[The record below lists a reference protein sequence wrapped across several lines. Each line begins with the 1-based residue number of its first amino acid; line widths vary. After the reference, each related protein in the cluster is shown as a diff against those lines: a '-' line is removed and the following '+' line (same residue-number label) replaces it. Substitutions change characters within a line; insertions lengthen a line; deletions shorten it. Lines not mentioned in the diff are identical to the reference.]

1 MRVLVVGASGAI
13 GRRLIPRLAERGH
26 QVTGTS
32 RSAARAGQ
40 LSALGAEPAVLDVL
54 DAGAVRAVVDAARPD
69 AIIYQATALSGVSF
83 GRSMDKAFGPTNTL
97 RTTGTDNLLAAA
109 REQGVPKFIAQ
120 SFAPFRYAHT
130 GGQVKDESDPVLTD
144 PPPSARRMFAA
155 MAHVDQAVPSA
166 GGIALRYGGFYG
178 EEDAMVKA
186 VRKRRFPLIGDGGG
200 MMSFIHLDDA
210 AAATVLA
217 LDFDGPATYNITD
230 DEPAPMRDWVP
241 ALAAAVGAKPPY
253 RLPGWVGTMFM
264 GKTLT
269 MMTEARGASN
279 AKAKKE
285 LGWTLRYPS
294 WRDGFPASY
303 SRRPLRL
310 AAVRLA
316 PFTRSR
322 VKVDADGQRG

>member
-1 MRVLVVGASGAI
+1 VQI
-13 GRRLIPRLAERGH
+13 
-26 QVTGTS
+26 
-32 RSAARAGQ
+32 
-40 LSALGAEPAVLDVL
+40 PAV
-54 DAGAVRAVVDAARPD
+54 
-69 AIIYQATALSGVSF
+69 F
-83 GRSMDKAFGPTNTL
+83 
-97 RTTGTDNLLAAA
+97 
-109 REQGVPKFIAQ
+109 
-120 SFAPFRYAHT
+120 
-130 GGQVKDESDPVLTD
+130 
-144 PPPSARRMFAA
+144 
-155 MAHVDQAVPSA
+155 A

-200 MMSFIHLDDA
+200 MMSFSHLDDA

-217 LDFDGPATYNITD
+217 LDFDGPATYNTTD

-241 ALAAAVGAKPPY
+241 ALAAVGAKPPY

-310 AAVRLA
+310 AAVRRA
-316 PFTRSR
+316 SSPDRGSRSMRMASGADAVILPIAGEENESVERRRR
-322 VKVDADGQRG
+322 VRRQKRPETARERQEQAEVGIKA